1 MKHTLFLLTIPFMAF
16 THIGCNMQG
25 KTGSSDKKILVA
37 YFSHT
42 GNTRQLAA
50 QIQQALQCDIFEII
64 PEKPYPND
72 YDSCVNQAKTEIKA
86 AYKPALKTH
95 LENMDAYDVIFV
107 GSPCWWHTIAPPVA
121 SFLAENDFHGKSIA
135 PFMTHEGSGLGVSM
149 EDIQK
154 RCPGAKVLQGL
165 PRRGCKVKNAG
176 EEVSAWLKKLE
187 MIK

>member
-1 MKHTLFLLTIPFMAF
+1 MAF

-42 GNTRQLAA
+42 GNTRQLAT

-64 PEKPYPND
+64 PEKPYPVD
-72 YDSCVNQAKTEIKA
+72 YDSCVYQAKKEIKA
-86 AYKPALKTH
+86 NYKPALKTH
-95 LENMDAYDVIFV
+95 IENINDYDVIFV

-121 SFLAENDFHGKSIA
+121 AFLAENDFSGKTIA
-135 PFMTHEGSGLGVSM
+135 PFMTHEGSGMGVSV
-149 EDIQK
+149 EDIK
-154 RCPGAKVLQGL
+154 KLCPQATLLEGL
-165 PRRGCKVKNAG
+165 PIRGSKVKNAG
-176 EEVSAWLKKLE
+176 NEVAAWLKKLE